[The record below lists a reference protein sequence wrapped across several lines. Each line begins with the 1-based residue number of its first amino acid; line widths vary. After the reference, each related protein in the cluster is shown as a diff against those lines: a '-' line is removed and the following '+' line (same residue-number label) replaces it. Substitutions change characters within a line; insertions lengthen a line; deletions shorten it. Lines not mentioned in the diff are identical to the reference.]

1 MWLAI
6 ANQSAKYIAAASW
19 LAVANQCN
27 YIQGKFACQE
37 DGGILLIEKM
47 ALVGRLCYNK
57 QNARFLEVPM
67 AIHESGQMYL
77 ETIYILSQNST
88 FVRAIDVGAQLG
100 FTKPSVSRAMS
111 ILKKDGY
118 VNVDADGAITL
129 TEAGL
134 AIAKTMYTRHTVLSQ
149 MLMELGVDEETAT
162 EDACRI
168 EHVISEKSFA
178 AVQAHLEQVTKM
190 WEDAHWQ

>member
-1 MWLAI
+1 
-6 ANQSAKYIAAASW
+6 
-19 LAVANQCN
+19 
-27 YIQGKFACQE
+27 
-37 DGGILLIEKM
+37 
-47 ALVGRLCYNK
+47 
-57 QNARFLEVPM
+57 M

-88 FVRAIDVGAQLG
+88 FVRAIDVGERLG

-129 TEAGL
+129 TETGL
-134 AIAKTMYTRHTVLSQ
+134 AIAKTMYTRHTVLSR

-190 WEDAHWQ
+190 REDAHGQ

>member
-1 MWLAI
+1 
-6 ANQSAKYIAAASW
+6 
-19 LAVANQCN
+19 
-27 YIQGKFACQE
+27 
-37 DGGILLIEKM
+37 
-47 ALVGRLCYNK
+47 
-57 QNARFLEVPM
+57 M

-100 FTKPSVSRAMS
+100 FTQPRVRRPRPFM
-111 ILKKDGY
+111 KKEVYG
-118 VNVDADGAITL
+118 NVDAGGATPRP
-129 TEAGL
+129 EPGL
-134 AIAKTMYTRHTVLSQ
+134 AFAKTLYPRHTVLSQ

-190 WEDAHWQ
+190 REDAHGQ

>member
-1 MWLAI
+1 
-6 ANQSAKYIAAASW
+6 
-19 LAVANQCN
+19 
-27 YIQGKFACQE
+27 
-37 DGGILLIEKM
+37 
-47 ALVGRLCYNK
+47 
-57 QNARFLEVPM
+57 M

-129 TEAGL
+129 T
-134 AIAKTMYTRHTVLSQ
+134 LSQ

-190 WEDAHWQ
+190 REDAHGQ

>member
-1 MWLAI
+1 
-6 ANQSAKYIAAASW
+6 
-19 LAVANQCN
+19 
-27 YIQGKFACQE
+27 
-37 DGGILLIEKM
+37 
-47 ALVGRLCYNK
+47 
-57 QNARFLEVPM
+57 M

-129 TEAGL
+129 TETGL

-190 WEDAHWQ
+190 REDAHGHLPFGTEYQMRWSLDMASTAFYVICAFKSGATCCVSSPPSVPAP

>member
-1 MWLAI
+1 
-6 ANQSAKYIAAASW
+6 
-19 LAVANQCN
+19 
-27 YIQGKFACQE
+27 
-37 DGGILLIEKM
+37 
-47 ALVGRLCYNK
+47 
-57 QNARFLEVPM
+57 M

-88 FVRAIDVGAQLG
+88 FVRAIDVGERLG

-129 TEAGL
+129 TETGL
-134 AIAKTMYTRHTVLSQ
+134 AIAETMYTRHTVLSR

-190 WEDAHWQ
+190 REDAHGH